1 MKSQTRAWMMF
12 IVLFALWG
20 TLPASPFSY
29 FANMIRDWALFLFR
43 RPFLPSSWQTIL
55 IYLMVFLVFLTLLLL
70 GRRGSRTYIAGFCA
84 LAGMVHHLILCLRT
98 KQIYDVSPAIAAGL
112 ALALLF
118 LLIKPQAPAL
128 WLSDAF
134 IVSLPIFLLLDG
146 FLSPLFQLI
155 DLSPGTLG
163 PFIPVPAASLL
174 SGLHGVWG
182 IPQSIWAIIPL
193 TLALVPMIWLTSGRK
208 KG

>member
-155 DLSPGTLG
+155 DLSPGTLA

-182 IPQSIWAIIPL
+182 ISQSIWAIIPL

>member
-12 IVLFALWG
+12 ILLFVFWG

-29 FANMIRDWALFLFR
+29 FAGMIRDWAVFLFR
-43 RPFLPSSWQTIL
+43 RAFLPVSWQTVL
-55 IYLMVFLVFLTLLLL
+55 IYLMVFLVLLALLLL

-98 KQIYDVSPAIAAGL
+98 KQVYDVSPAIAAGL

-118 LLIKPQAPAL
+118 LLIKPQSPAL

-134 IVSLPIFLLLDG
+134 IMSLPVWLLLNG
-146 FLSPLFQLI
+146 FLSPLFQLL
-155 DLSPGTLG
+155 DLPFDTLS
-163 PFIPVPAASLL
+163 PFIPVPATSLL
-174 SGLHGVWG
+174 SGLDGVWG
-182 IPQSIWAIIPL
+182 ISQTIWAVVPQA
-193 TLALVPMIWLTSGRK
+193 LALVPMIWLTSGRK

>member
-1 MKSQTRAWMMF
+1 M
-12 IVLFALWG
+12 
-20 TLPASPFSY
+20 
-29 FANMIRDWALFLFR
+29 
-43 RPFLPSSWQTIL
+43 
-55 IYLMVFLVFLTLLLL
+55 
-70 GRRGSRTYIAGFCA
+70 
-84 LAGMVHHLILCLRT
+84 
-98 KQIYDVSPAIAAGL
+98 SPAIAAGL

-155 DLSPGTLG
+155 DLSPGTLA